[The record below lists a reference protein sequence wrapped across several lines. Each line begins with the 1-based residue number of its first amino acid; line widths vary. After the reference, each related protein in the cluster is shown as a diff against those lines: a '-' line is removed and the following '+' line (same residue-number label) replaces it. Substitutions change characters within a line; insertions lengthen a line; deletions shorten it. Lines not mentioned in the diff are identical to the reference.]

1 MLEDE
6 FGREVS
12 GVRVSLTDRCN
23 FDCVYCHNEGLGDVR
38 GPMEPT
44 DDELTADEV
53 VRFLEVAAEFDVEA
67 VKFTGG
73 EPLLRAD
80 LEEIVRRTPDEMA
93 VSLTTNGTMLPD
105 RAADLADAGVERV
118 NVSQDAIDPDAFAEV
133 TNSGAY
139 DRVIEGV
146 EAALD
151 AGLAPVKLNMVVFEA
166 TAGYVPGM
174 VEHVAAN
181 DGLQLQLIEYMPEIA
196 GNPEWAIDIDRVHS
210 WLAEQAHRI
219 ERREMHGRRRYF
231 LREGATDAEV
241 PEAARTV
248 AEVGD
253 PGANG
258 GDQVAEVGDQ
268 VAADGGATAGGTGPA
283 ADAASLGTPSEGMVE
298 IVDPVENES
307 FCANCHRVRLTHD
320 GKLKGC
326 LNRHDDLR
334 PMGET
339 KAEIRETFRET
350 VANRVPYYGEYLV
363 EADGGEA
370 GDVDGTGG
378 AVDAKGDDGDGRE
391 GGDSGDDTEWVV
403 NDAYLDD

>member
-1 MLEDE
+1 MLEDG

-53 VRFLEVAAEFDVEA
+53 VRFLEVASEFDVEA

-80 LEEIVRRTPDEMA
+80 LEEIVRRTPESMA

-105 RAADLADAGVERV
+105 RAADLAGAGVERV

-139 DRVIEGV
+139 DRVIDGV
-146 EAALD
+146 EAALE

-166 TAGYVPGM
+166 TAGYVPEM

-196 GNPEWAIDIDRVHS
+196 GHPEWAIDIERVHD
-210 WLAEQAHRI
+210 WLAETAHRI
-219 ERREMHGRRRYF
+219 EHREMHGRRRYF
-231 LREGATDAEV
+231 LREGATADNVTAGAE
-241 PEAARTV
+241 A
-248 AEVGD
+248 
-253 PGANG
+253 
-258 GDQVAEVGDQ
+258 
-268 VAADGGATAGGTGPA
+268 VAADGGGAAVAAG
-283 ADAASLGTPSEGMVE
+283 ASDDGAGLGEGMVE
-298 IVDPVENES
+298 IVDPVENEE

-334 PMGET
+334 PMGDT
-339 KAEIRETFRET
+339 KAEIRATFRET
-350 VANRVPYYGEYLV
+350 VANRVPYYGEYMV
-363 EADGGEA
+363 EAD
-370 GDVDGTGG
+370 DG
-378 AVDAKGDDGDGRE
+378 
-391 GGDSGDDTEWVV
+391 WVV
-403 NDAYLDD
+403 NDAYLD